1 MRKED
6 NYERFLKGKVY
17 SVFARKQEHYAS
29 AVDEAVECFGEY
41 VRERCEIGKLDRTL
55 NRALERL
62 QSEGYCVEK
71 NPSQLVSKMCCIMP
85 EAMPS
90 VFSLTENGGVFCEKP
105 VAYDIMEKNAKEMW
119 KQAIEIVVMTH
130 DPNLL
135 CSKEPRTIFLSCKAH
150 ISEIYQTFFHRLT
163 IAQLTT
169 CIRYEEEATKM
180 KREAERIL
188 KKAKREARDGK
199 AQVRA
204 TKDATTFELE
214 TAKQKI
220 QSLERAVLESEREN
234 SELKRQNQLLQMLL
248 DSSDEEDAPEEET
261 LPESETEISEDELY
275 RSVELPEDQSIL
287 FLGGHRNFVK
297 KVQENHP
304 NWRYI
309 SSTDH
314 RLADSVT
321 ANTNLKCIV
330 FYSKHVS
337 HPIYYSIVNQN
348 GDVPI
353 IYLDCQNIERGERII
368 RKEYAEK
375 VLGLT
380 KEKLLEMQAKGSASA

>member
-1 MRKED
+1 M
-6 NYERFLKGKVY
+6 
-17 SVFARKQEHYAS
+17 
-29 AVDEAVECFGEY
+29 
-41 VRERCEIGKLDRTL
+41 
-55 NRALERL
+55 
-62 QSEGYCVEK
+62 
-71 NPSQLVSKMCCIMP
+71 
-85 EAMPS
+85 
-90 VFSLTENGGVFCEKP
+90 
-105 VAYDIMEKNAKEMW
+105 
-119 KQAIEIVVMTH
+119 
-130 DPNLL
+130 
-135 CSKEPRTIFLSCKAH
+135 
-150 ISEIYQTFFHRLT
+150 
-163 IAQLTT
+163 
-169 CIRYEEEATKM
+169 
-180 KREAERIL
+180 
-188 KKAKREARDGK
+188 
-199 AQVRA
+199 
-204 TKDATTFELE
+204 
-214 TAKQKI
+214 
-220 QSLERAVLESEREN
+220 
-234 SELKRQNQLLQMLL
+234 
-248 DSSDEEDAPEEET
+248 
-261 LPESETEISEDELY
+261 
-275 RSVELPEDQSIL
+275 
-287 FLGGHRNFVK
+287 K